1 MKQEFAVVPAR
12 PYVYAVPGFALLAA
26 LIGLGFVAYQGEPKI
41 AWLLPC
47 LLLAACTVVW
57 IVRRNRVALED
68 GGLHIL
74 AGLNQRKVVIDEL
87 DLAGARILNL
97 AEHASLKPFLKVMT
111 TRLPGYNAG
120 HFRLR
125 DRSKAFVLVTDYS
138 KVLLLPEKSGR
149 KLLLSLERPQAL
161 LDALQRLADRRIAG

>member
-1 MKQEFAVVPAR
+1 MTQEFAVVPAR
-12 PYVYAVPGFALLAA
+12 PYVYALPGFAMLAA
-26 LIGLGFVAYQGEPKI
+26 LIGLGFVAYRGEPKI
-41 AWLLPC
+41 VWLLPC
-47 LLLAACTVVW
+47 LLLAAFMIVW

-68 GGLHIL
+68 GRLRIL
-74 AGLNQRKVVIDEL
+74 AGLNRRTIGIGEL
-87 DLAGARILNL
+87 DLAGARIVDL
-97 AEHASLKPFLKVMT
+97 AEHTSLKPFLKVMA

-125 DRSKAFVLVTDYS
+125 DRSKAFVLVTDHS

-161 LDALQRLADRRIAG
+161 LDALQRLADRRIGG